1 MTITTNA
8 DSGSPETYTF
18 MSPAPPSLKYGI
30 EVILNQ
36 HINRLK
42 ARLLNI
48 AETVAPETRQCN
60 AVKGLIKDAVNQ
72 AYFESVRDIHAELN
86 CRDIERGMEY
96 SHISPLRANSLA
108 DILVD

>member
-1 MTITTNA
+1 MTIDNA
-8 DSGSPETYTF
+8 TLDADTPLNSPVP
-18 MSPAPPSLKYGI
+18 SSLKYNLEI
-30 EVILNQ
+30 ILNQ

-60 AVKGLIKDAVNQ
+60 AVKGLIKDVVNQ
-72 AYFESVRDIHAELN
+72 AYYDSVREIHQELD
-86 CRDIERGMEY
+86 CRDIEKGME
-96 SHISPLRANSLA
+96 HCPISPLRANSLA